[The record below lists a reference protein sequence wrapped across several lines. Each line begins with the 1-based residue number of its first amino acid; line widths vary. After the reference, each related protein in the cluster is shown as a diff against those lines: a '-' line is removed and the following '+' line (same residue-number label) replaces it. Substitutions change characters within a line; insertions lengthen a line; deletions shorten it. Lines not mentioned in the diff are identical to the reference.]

1 MAPPDSII
9 ETTPMPPLEPRA
21 LCSCNWCVK
30 KALVVAAGALAIAP
44 NASAKVCVTVAV
56 RPSHPVLGQRVQVQ
70 LATWM
75 PEWSGSRAHFGHYVG
90 LPTRDALRVQVVS
103 PQKASFSIHLR
114 RDSMRPW
121 LWRGRLGLR
130 ERGRWTLAPD
140 QRRWAY
146 APQTC
151 AATLRLDVK

>member
-1 MAPPDSII
+1 VL
-9 ETTPMPPLEPRA
+9 PLEPRA
-21 LCSCNWCVK
+21 LCSCNRCVK
-30 KALVVAAGALAIAP
+30 KGLVVAAGALAIAP
-44 NASAKVCVTVAV
+44 NAGAKVCATVAV
-56 RPSHPVLGQRVQVQ
+56 RPLHPVLGQRVQVQ

-75 PEWSGSRAHFGHYVG
+75 PAWSGSRAHFGHYVG

-103 PQKASFSIHLR
+103 PLKASFSIRLR

-121 LWRGRLGLR
+121 LWRGWLGLR
-130 ERGRWTLAPD
+130 EGGHWTLAPD
-140 QRRWAY
+140 RKRWAY